1 MPPLCG
7 SVLLAYGKPA
17 KISHT
22 ESVNNVRIAFTCK
35 QYFTFTF
42 TLRLCLIST
51 ATVRAD
57 SQSRRINE
65 VQCSKKTQGNL
76 YVPLIGATAATANKQ
91 T

>member
-35 QYFTFTF
+35 QYFTF
-42 TLRLCLIST
+42 
-51 ATVRAD
+51 
-57 SQSRRINE
+57 INFE
-65 VQCSKKTQGNL
+65 AVSNQHSYCEGRQPESE
-76 YVPLIGATAATANKQ
+76 NK
-91 T
+91 

>member
-1 MPPLCG
+1 MGNLQK
-7 SVLLAYGKPA
+7 SATQRVLTMLELH
-17 KISHT
+17 SL
-22 ESVNNVRIAFTCK
+22 VNIILHLQILK
-35 QYFTFTF
+35 
-42 TLRLCLIST
+42 LCLIST

-76 YVPLIGATAATANKQ
+76 YVPLIAATAATANKQ